1 MRVCVCVCMCEE
13 QWLLFV
19 SQLEHHIHEFRT
31 SQDRLAEV
39 REKYKQGSSSVND
52 LARELAQVSHTP
64 SHPTHLH
71 IPHTFT
77 HHTPSHTTHLHTPH
91 TFTLMLLMVTPCR

>member
-1 MRVCVCVCMCEE
+1 MAPVCPP
-13 QWLLFV
+13 L
-19 SQLEHHIHEFRT
+19 QLEHHIHEFRT

-64 SHPTHLH
+64 SH
-71 IPHTFT
+71 
-77 HHTPSHTTHLHTPH
+77 TTHLHTH
-91 TFTLMLLMVTPCR
+91 VADGDSL

>member
-1 MRVCVCVCMCEE
+1 MCEE

-64 SHPTHLH
+64 SH
-71 IPHTFT
+71 
-77 HHTPSHTTHLHTPH
+77 TTHLHTPH